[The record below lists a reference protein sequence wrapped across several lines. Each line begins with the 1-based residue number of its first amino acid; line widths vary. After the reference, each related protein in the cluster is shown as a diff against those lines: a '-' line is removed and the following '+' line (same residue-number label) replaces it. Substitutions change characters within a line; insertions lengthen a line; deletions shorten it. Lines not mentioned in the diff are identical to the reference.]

1 VTPVNWYISS
11 FQQEAGPVY
20 ASIFMQRQQG
30 DIDFDTYKT
39 TFAHVELLQK
49 FRSQSTA
56 THVQACRHQSTNPLL
71 YKRWSVWRGNTKKTR
86 YWHKPKR
93 SPKMAKISRNH
104 LVLVAFFLLCFVS
117 TCARGKLISMSDNRS
132 LYN

>member
-1 VTPVNWYISS
+1 MKEIPLLIAKGLEHLRILIYMKLNKLIRSKTIKKLREKRQKVPYTQALKVTPVNWYISS
-11 FQQEAGPVY
+11 FQQEAGLVY

-71 YKRWSVWRGNTKKTR
+71 YKR
-86 YWHKPKR
+86 
-93 SPKMAKISRNH
+93 
-104 LVLVAFFLLCFVS
+104 
-117 TCARGKLISMSDNRS
+117 
-132 LYN
+132 